1 MGEISVAVRVV
12 YNGGCDSSRD
22 EFERLSAAI
31 IDAFRSTEV
40 TSDIP
45 ENIQNVRAELE
56 PFEVFVNNV
65 LVYSKRYARQYP
77 DCEEIVQVVQ
87 EVYNRVWP
95 PRRIDGGPRI
105 ICNVL

>member
-1 MGEISVAVRVV
+1 MGRALFYLNLDFNLGEKLRGTQGGRSCEFQIFIVIVFRIQMGEISVAVRVV

-45 ENIQNVRAELE
+45 ENIQNVRG
-56 PFEVFVNNV
+56 
-65 LVYSKRYARQYP
+65 KH
-77 DCEEIVQVVQ
+77 I
-87 EVYNRVWP
+87 
-95 PRRIDGGPRI
+95 
-105 ICNVL
+105 